1 MTNLPN
7 CIIAGTAKSGT
18 TLLASLIS
26 KHKDLFIPAMKE
38 MRFFSQ
44 MPTNHIGGYAS
55 EYANGGIRNLSLY
68 KEAFDSGKEKYS
80 FDISNDYFFH
90 FEESIKNI
98 KKFYGQTE
106 PKILII
112 LRNPVDRIFSMYN
125 HILRLGGSNYS
136 FYEHYNLS
144 KEFNMH
150 FPNYAWNY
158 NLHDLGMSFE
168 ACKSFKDNF
177 SDVGIFFYE
186 DTIQKGDLG
195 KIEDFIGFKLKDK
208 LGDKVNE
215 NHYKEPKFKLLLKF
229 KYHFIEKH
237 KKTLKKIFPKF
248 ILASFSSLLSK
259 LEKINVSKKDVFVS
273 DEAKMEVFKD
283 YTNDIEKLEQLLNCK
298 VPWRSK

>member
-1 MTNLPN
+1 
-7 CIIAGTAKSGT
+7 
-18 TLLASLIS
+18 
-26 KHKDLFIPAMKE
+26 MKE
-38 MRFFSQ
+38 MRFF
-44 MPTNHIGGYAS
+44 TNANKPCWWIRFC
-55 EYANGGIRNLSLY
+55 YANGGIRNLSSY

-168 ACKSFKDNF
+168 ACKISKIIS
-177 SDVGIFFYE
+177 SDVGIFFC
-186 DTIQKGDLG
+186 KRHNSKRRSW

-215 NHYKEPKFKLLLKF
+215 NHYKEPKFNVA
-229 KYHFIEKH
+229 
-237 KKTLKKIFPKF
+237 KI
-248 ILASFSSLLSK
+248 
-259 LEKINVSKKDVFVS
+259 
-273 DEAKMEVFKD
+273 
-283 YTNDIEKLEQLLNCK
+283 
-298 VPWRSK
+298 